1 MNYPVK
7 KASNNYLTSNFM
19 ESSHHSNN
27 LDIVIFS
34 TKTIKKHSKKRGE
47 VGWVEVEQNPMTSNL
62 TLGIGLPWSDEFD
75 NKIFSRA

>member
-7 KASNNYLTSNFM
+7 KASNNYLTSNFL

-34 TKTIKKHSKKRGE
+34 TKTTKKHSKKRGE
-47 VGWVEVEQNPMTSNL
+47 VGWVGVERNPNDLKPYLGNWTSVEQ
-62 TLGIGLPWSDEFD
+62 
-75 NKIFSRA
+75 RV